1 MTATIGWAPSSGA
14 ALPIRAF
21 IVTDDRDLRG
31 QIAAHFDANRC
42 RAAGSERL
50 PPSARL
56 QADQVNLVVLD
67 MQVEPHG
74 GFDAL
79 RRLRQGSDIPIIL
92 IARKPY
98 DPYDSVVGLEL
109 GADDV
114 LFAPI
119 HPRELLARAR
129 AILRRHGRAHG
140 MAAQARRGG
149 YRFLGWELLRSTRTL
164 KNPQGR
170 LVKLSKNEYALLVAF
185 LEAPRR
191 PLSRLHL
198 MRATR
203 QHEDLFDRS
212 IDVQVLRLRRKL
224 QASEP
229 APPLIRTE
237 RGVGYVFEADVEALF

>member
-1 MTATIGWAPSSGA
+1 MTGVAPSSGS
-14 ALPIRAF
+14 ALPIRAV

-31 QIAAHFDANRC
+31 RIAAHFDANRC
-42 RAAGSERL
+42 RAVGCERL
-50 PPSARL
+50 PPLARL
-56 QADQVNLVVLD
+56 QADHVNLVVLD
-67 MQVEPHG
+67 MQIEPHG
-74 GFDAL
+74 GLDAL
-79 RRLRQGSDIPIIL
+79 RRLRLGSDIPIIL

-98 DPYDSVVGLEL
+98 DPFDSVVGLEL

-114 LFAPI
+114 LFAPL

-129 AILRRHGRAHG
+129 AILRRQGRADGTAVHAKG
-140 MAAQARRGG
+140 GG
-149 YRFLGWELLRSTRTL
+149 YRFQGWELLRRARTL
-164 KNPQGR
+164 KDPHGCF
-170 LVKLSKNEYALLVAF
+170 VKLSKNDYALLVAF

-224 QASEP
+224 QASETV
-229 APPLIRTE
+229 PPLIRTE
-237 RGVGYVFEADVEALF
+237 RGVGYVFAADVEPLF